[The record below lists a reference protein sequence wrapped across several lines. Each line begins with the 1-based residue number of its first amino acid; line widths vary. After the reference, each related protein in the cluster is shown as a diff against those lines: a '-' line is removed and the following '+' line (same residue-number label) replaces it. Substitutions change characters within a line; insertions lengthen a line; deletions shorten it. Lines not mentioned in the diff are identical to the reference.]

1 VHDAAILSR
10 AGILH
15 GDCRHNSTGV
25 TTEHSTRLAIWLSSK
40 ELADGPPIANRAGMN
55 IIEWLVGFLED
66 ALVCLYLAVVVL
78 IASSV
83 IPGMEAADVHA
94 FVTST
99 VEALLQR

>member
-1 VHDAAILSR
+1 
-10 AGILH
+10 
-15 GDCRHNSTGV
+15 
-25 TTEHSTRLAIWLSSK
+25 
-40 ELADGPPIANRAGMN
+40 MN

-66 ALVCLYLAVVVL
+66 ALVCLYLAVIVV
-78 IASSV
+78 IASSA